1 MIINTL
7 ALGLC
12 ASIVPFIVDNYLKN
26 QHKELNQ
33 KFNQAINIINFVSI
47 PISFF
52 IILYSKEIYSIF
64 YGSSP
69 YGGVI
74 LAVLS
79 VVSILFSIHLVINMI
94 LQGMKKYKLVYLNTI
109 VGIVVNAILDI
120 PLILLL
126 NKIKFYP
133 IIGTIISTMIGQLIS
148 ITIVFINLKKELNFK
163 YKEIFKLL
171 FKITIVSTLLL
182 LTSFI
187 LKKSLLNNIN
197 YNLLKVGISGL
208 IFVPIYIY
216 ITYKTKLIFK
226 IFSEEE
232 IDKILKKL
240 KINRRKYE

>member
-1 MIINTL
+1 
-7 ALGLC
+7 
-12 ASIVPFIVDNYLKN
+12 
-26 QHKELNQ
+26 
-33 KFNQAINIINFVSI
+33 
-47 PISFF
+47 
-52 IILYSKEIYSIF
+52 
-64 YGSSP
+64 
-69 YGGVI
+69 
-74 LAVLS
+74 
-79 VVSILFSIHLVINMI
+79 
-94 LQGMKKYKLVYLNTI
+94 MKKYKLVYLNTI